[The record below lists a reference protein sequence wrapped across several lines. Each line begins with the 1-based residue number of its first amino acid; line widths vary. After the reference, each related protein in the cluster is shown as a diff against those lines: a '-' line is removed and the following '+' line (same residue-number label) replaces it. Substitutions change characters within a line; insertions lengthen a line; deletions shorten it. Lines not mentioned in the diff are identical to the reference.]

1 MRSRAPTGLFLGVRT
16 AALAILAV
24 ASAACDLP
32 PPPAA
37 REPLQGRVV
46 SPADGRLE
54 RDGVVQISVS
64 ALIEPRS
71 MLGADASLRSGERE
85 LGVGLAFDPVT
96 RLLVADPTARLLDPD
111 IDYRLHLEGPRGF
124 DGAPLAPIELPLR
137 VTPTLAEPV
146 PPPTEDDVLAVL
158 EGCRGCHEGPT
169 AALGLDVTDLRGTA
183 IGVPAAEVAGA
194 SFGRGLGGLQRI
206 EAGHPERSYLVYKML
221 GEGPIVGAT
230 MGAEGSPDVP
240 LPRASIAIVSRWIA
254 AGARPTAREQ
264 P

>member
-1 MRSRAPTGLFLGVRT
+1 VRSRAPTGLFLGVPT
-16 AALAILAV
+16 TALAMLAV

-46 SPADGRLE
+46 SPTDGRLE

-124 DGAPLAPIELPLR
+124 DGAPLAP
-137 VTPTLAEPV
+137 
-146 PPPTEDDVLAVL
+146 TEDDVLAVL

-169 AALGLDVTDLRGTA
+169 AALGLDVTDLRRTA